1 MNLPDNFILLSATD
15 NAPPP
20 KKKAFW
26 CLDCKK
32 GADTECEDHHT
43 ICSMKKII
51 SEQIGGLCEGV
62 QTQLEKE
69 EALLNQLVAKLA
81 PVKPVM
87 RNLSATTE
95 REVTAHGF
103 AKDEVV
109 KILQSI
115 PDVENTPKDDS
126 LESMESFLAS
136 SKLRLPTLEKKVYL
150 LELLADCE
158 VTVKPCSTSDAP
170 WSIKLSMSTEDLSDE
185 HKALYY
191 SLYKIIG
198 RQNFELP
205 ETVSAPSAGDVAAS
219 IPNSIAPSPNGTCL
233 VQVCQKSRMLG
244 QIAISV
250 LDSIPSQKKELLI
263 KGLNGV
269 KLYPKFVGALTG
281 SLRTDVFFQSNS
293 VKLVKGSVGIARSPL
308 QPLSIF
314 VQKPVNTIPKTGMYV
329 WGKVVE
335 NLELLESIVE
345 GWTREANREI
355 VVLSCPRWA

>member
-1 MNLPDNFILLSATD
+1 MCLLIYFSVLVFVYR
-15 NAPPP
+15 
-20 KKKAFW
+20 FW

-32 GADTECEDHHT
+32 GADAECEDSHT

-51 SEQIGGLCEGV
+51 SEQIGDVCESV

-69 EALLNQLVAKLA
+69 ETVLNQLVVKLA
-81 PVKPVM
+81 PIKSVM
-87 RNLSATTE
+87 RNLSSTTD

-103 AKDEVV
+103 AKDEIV

-115 PDVENTPKDDS
+115 PDIENAPKDDS
-126 LESMESFLAS
+126 LESMKSALSS
-136 SKLRLPTLEKKVYL
+136 SKLRLPTLEKKIHI
-150 LELLADCE
+150 LELLSDCE
-158 VTVKPCSTSDAP
+158 ITVQTSSNSDAP
-170 WSIKLSMSTEDLSDE
+170 WSVKLNMSSEDLSDE

-191 SLYKIIG
+191 SLFKIIG

-205 ETVSAPSAGDVAAS
+205 ETVGAPTTGDVAAS
-219 IPNSIAPSPNGTCL
+219 IPNSMPPSPNGTCL

-250 LDSIPSQKKELLI
+250 LDTIPSHKKDLLI

-269 KLYPKFVGALTG
+269 KLYPKFAGALTG
-281 SLRTDVFFQSNS
+281 SLRTDIFFQSNS
-293 VKLVKGSVGIARSPL
+293 VKLAKGSVGIARSPL

-314 VQKPVNTIPKTGMYV
+314 VQKPLNTVPKAGMYV

-335 NLELLESIVE
+335 NLELLESIVTN
-345 GWTREANREI
+345 WSTNKEI